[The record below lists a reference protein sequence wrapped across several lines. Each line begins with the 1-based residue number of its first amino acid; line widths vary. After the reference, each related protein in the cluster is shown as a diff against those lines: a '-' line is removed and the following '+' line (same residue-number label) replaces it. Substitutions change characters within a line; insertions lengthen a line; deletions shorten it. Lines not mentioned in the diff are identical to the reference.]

1 MQHQHITA
9 AAAIPLLLVL
19 VASAA
24 CWAGLG
30 AVLTGLVQTWNGF

>member
-30 AVLTGLVQTWNGF
+30 AVLTRMVSSWSGF

>member
-1 MQHQHITA
+1 MQNQHISA
-9 AAAIPLLLVL
+9 AAAIPLLFV
-19 VASAA
+19 VALSVA